1 MMLIMYN
8 SINKRKRGNPMRI
21 KTLYTENT
29 NALDEALENITNNFP
44 CFVNR
49 ELIEMNYSEIEIEAR
64 EEDVANIERILASL
78 V

>member
-1 MMLIMYN
+1 
-8 SINKRKRGNPMRI
+8 MRI
-21 KTLYTENT
+21 KTLYAENT

-49 ELIEMNYSEIEIEAR
+49 ELIGMNYSEIEIRAR
-64 EEDVANIERILASL
+64 EEDVASIERILAPL

>member
-1 MMLIMYN
+1 
-8 SINKRKRGNPMRI
+8 MRT
-21 KTLYTENT
+21 KTLYAENT

-44 CFVNR
+44 CFINR
-49 ELIEMNYSEIEIEAR
+49 KVIEMNYSEIEITAR